1 MNLSIYDRKHV
12 RITDKWGEVFTGTA
26 SYAGEEFLECEYG
39 GEEDGIF
46 IGDCLIYNSQ
56 IVSIEE
62 AEVHGTA
69 ELLTDRLM
77 LRRYREEDADE
88 LYRRFGAD
96 PEMTKYS
103 GWNPYATP
111 EAARATV
118 QRFIESYSDKHFYS
132 WIIDWEDVVIGTIGA
147 YDYEPEATVTGGTAS
162 DAFSGAN
169 NIPGE
174 STKAD
179 LSATG
184 GTIEVGFSIDRACWG
199 RGYATEALKCVLA
212 YLTGNEGIGRVTAWC
227 ASENA
232 GSRRVL
238 EKAGME
244 LTRIEKAGLAVGDQT
259 HDQMFFE
266 YRGLP
271 R

>member
-12 RITDKWGEVFTGTA
+12 RVTDKWGEVFTGTA

-88 LYRRFGAD
+88 LYRRFGTD

-118 QRFIESYSDKHFYS
+118 QRFIESYSDEHFYG
-132 WIIDWEDVVIGTIGA
+132 WIIDWEDGVIGTIGA
-147 YDYEPEATVTGGTAS
+147 YDYEPGGTGGTA
-162 DAFSGAN
+162 D
-169 NIPGE
+169 
-174 STKAD
+174 STAHTA
-179 LSATG
+179 LRTG
-184 GTIEVGFSIDRACWG
+184 GTIEVGFSIARTYWG
-199 RGYATEALKCVLA
+199 QGYATEALKCVLR
-212 YLTGNEGIGRVTAWC
+212 YLTENEGIGSVTAWC
-227 ASENA
+227 ASDNT

-238 EKAGME
+238 EKSGME
-244 LTRIEKAGLAVGDQT
+244 LARTEKAGLTVGDKT
-259 HDQMFFE
+259 YDQLFFE
-266 YRGLP
+266 YRRP
-271 R
+271 E